1 MRKIL
6 FLLTAIV
13 ALSSCSED
21 DDFGGSA
28 LGSVP
33 FTVNLKYDTEAFN
46 GEAVNTGTVTL
57 TNTSTSDVYTAETNA
72 SGVANFTNI
81 LPGTYNVTATKTLT
95 SAEFSTVFGFAPET
109 ETVIF
114 NGSQGQVLV
123 NANVSATTLELKSA
137 RIGDLVIK
145 QVYYAGSHAQQGA
158 VFRDQFIEIYNNSNE
173 VIYADGLY
181 IGQLYGRTTTS
192 TAAFTL
198 ANGQFDWSKS
208 LEMTLGNS
216 ANTNY
221 VYADYVMRVPG
232 NGTQYPIQPGESL
245 VLAQSALNHKS
256 PLVDNS
262 GLPLSVQNPELTIDL
277 STADFEAYLGD
288 FRVSLGEE
296 VYRYDIQNPAV
307 ADIEIAYWGRQ
318 GFANNNKDMI
328 LDALGR
334 DSFVIFRSE
343 NFDATKNFPDPSVTT
358 PVATTTYFVQIPVST
373 IIDGVDLQHF
383 NPSSQRPK
391 MLPSQIDASFINV
404 DNSYNSQSVIR
415 KTKTTTADGRKILE
429 DTNNS
434 ATDFIKLSKANPR
447 GFAL

>member
-158 VFRDQFIEIYNNSNE
+158 VFRDQFKRSN
-173 VIYADGLY
+173 
-181 IGQLYGRTTTS
+181 
-192 TAAFTL
+192 FC
-198 ANGQFDWSKS
+198 
-208 LEMTLGNS
+208 
-216 ANTNY
+216 
-221 VYADYVMRVPG
+221 
-232 NGTQYPIQPGESL
+232 
-245 VLAQSALNHKS
+245 
-256 PLVDNS
+256 
-262 GLPLSVQNPELTIDL
+262 
-277 STADFEAYLGD
+277 
-288 FRVSLGEE
+288 
-296 VYRYDIQNPAV
+296 
-307 ADIEIAYWGRQ
+307 
-318 GFANNNKDMI
+318 
-328 LDALGR
+328 
-334 DSFVIFRSE
+334 
-343 NFDATKNFPDPSVTT
+343 
-358 PVATTTYFVQIPVST
+358 
-373 IIDGVDLQHF
+373 
-383 NPSSQRPK
+383 
-391 MLPSQIDASFINV
+391 
-404 DNSYNSQSVIR
+404 
-415 KTKTTTADGRKILE
+415 
-429 DTNNS
+429 
-434 ATDFIKLSKANPR
+434 
-447 GFAL
+447 